1 MSKHGTTYIMANI
14 LKSRASL
21 NSRK

>member
-1 MSKHGTTYIMANI
+1 MDI

-21 NSRK
+21 QSFNQFK